1 MSINYTNT
9 LEKQFIMNPPW
20 VLKNAWKLLESNNY
34 LNILILNAIRL
45 IYFFLRIP

>member
-20 VLKNAWKLLESNNY
+20 ILRNTWKVLESK
-34 LNILILNAIRL
+34 II
-45 IYFFLRIP
+45 